1 MIFKQQ
7 GFSLLEVLISFVL
20 LTVGVIGLIKLQVFI
35 DKKSEYAADSIGALY
50 AAESKLEYFRTRSID
65 GEGGTISFS
74 SIATQESAELIN
86 GYHVTWSVIDS
97 LPTIISGAM
106 VVSLKE
112 IQVKAQWENRW
123 GETQEVV
130 LQTMLSRYSE
140 FD

>member
-35 DKKSEYAADSIGALY
+35 DKKSEYAAASIGALY

-86 GYHVTWSVIDS
+86 GYHVTWSVFDS
-97 LPTIISGAM
+97 LPTIISG
-106 VVSLKE
+106 VSIVSLKE

>member
-35 DKKSEYAADSIGALY
+35 DKKSEYAAASIGALY

-65 GEGGTISFS
+65 GEGGTIPFT
-74 SIATQESAELIN
+74 SITTQESEELIN
-86 GYHVTWSVIDS
+86 GYYVTWSVIDS
-97 LPTIISGAM
+97 LPTMISGVA

-112 IQVKAQWENRW
+112 IQVTAEWNDRW

>member
-7 GFSLLEVLISFVL
+7 GFSLLDVLISFVL

-35 DKKSEYAADSIGALY
+35 DKKSEYAAASIGALY
-50 AAESKLEYFRTRSID
+50 AAESKLEHFRTRSID
-65 GEGGTISFS
+65 GEGGTILFS
-74 SIATQESAELIN
+74 SITTQESAELIN

-97 LPTIISGAM
+97 LPTIMSG
-106 VVSLKE
+106 VSIVSLKE